1 MPRSPPRY
9 SPKPKSRFKPK
20 RKREPNPS
28 GAEPSFDPAQPAQ
41 TVRSPA
47 QDEHPAPQATVPVP
61 RQIVDGIAA
70 EIPPPQDKS
79 PAGPAA
85 APAPS
90 TQSQPVKVVTIQLN
104 PAELGTL
111 TVRISLR
118 NDALELQVETS
129 RRDTARMVDA
139 DRDDALEPAALGRLP
154 RRGRD
159 RARGGATRPG
169 HGGGHGGRLA
179 GRRAAIAVA
188 IGRIADGS
196 EAIGRACARRRA
208 QGRAWHTPGHQG

>member
-1 MPRSPPRY
+1 M
-9 SPKPKSRFKPK
+9 
-20 RKREPNPS
+20 
-28 GAEPSFDPAQPAQ
+28 
-41 TVRSPA
+41 
-47 QDEHPAPQATVPVP
+47 PVP

-70 EIPPPQDKS
+70 EIPPPRDTS

-129 RRDTARMVDA
+129 RRDTARMVEA
-139 DRDDALEPAALGRLP
+139 DRDALQPAALGRLP
-154 RRGRD
+154 RRGPD

-169 HGGGHGGRLA
+169 HDGRRAGRLA
-179 GRRAAIAVA
+179 GRHTAMVA

-196 EAIGRACARRRA
+196 ETIGRPCARRRA
-208 QGRAWHTPGHQG
+208 QGRAWHTSGHQG